1 MKERHSVRY
10 DTQLLPKSLRKVT
23 VSWGVDSYIESDVAN
38 FCTHGMKVIIPPLMP
53 PTNIPKKNDTIK
65 VKLPIV
71 QVWLT
76 GKCIYA
82 KIEVDGSVS
91 MGICYFVPIE
101 QNDLNEF
108 LSKTIKVPLQTCST
122 DCHEWEELVG
132 KQCKSDDPKIIDTM
146 KWIMLT
152 Y

>member
-1 MKERHSVRY
+1 MKKRHSVRY

-23 VSWGVDSYIESDVAN
+23 VSWGVDIFIESDVAN
-38 FCTHGMKVIIPPLMP
+38 FCTHGMKVIIPPLVP
-53 PTNIPKKNDTIK
+53 PTDIPKKHDTVKI
-65 VKLPIV
+65 KLPFV

-82 KIEVDGSVS
+82 IIERDSSVS

-108 LSKTIKVPLQTCST
+108 LSKTINSPLQTCST
-122 DCHEWEELVG
+122 ECHVR
-132 KQCKSDDPKIIDTM
+132 KS
-146 KWIMLT
+146 L
-152 Y
+152 